1 MPKSKVRKK
10 HKHKPKVTRSTEIQT
25 KIFTIP
31 SKLKADH
38 MGIYTEYLNQQLDH
52 VKLEQARKLQLR
64 RISQLRNNRDV
75 LVIAADLNKGH
86 APISITYVDLLS
98 VNDQLQSLSGTAID
112 VILETPGGSGEIA
125 EDIVKQLRKK
135 YHKVGIIVPGYAK
148 SAGTIIAMAGD
159 EILMEPAS
167 ALGPIDAQLFWQGKV
182 FSADALIAGMDKIK
196 EEVESTK
203 ALNKAYI
210 PILQGISPGE
220 LQSAQNA
227 LDFAKFLV
235 RDWLVQYKFKDW
247 AVHRSTGLP
256 VSEEERRTRAEDIAK
271 KLCDHGRWL
280 THGRSIKIDDLREMR
295 LEITDY
301 SESPEL
307 ADAIRRYYTLLQ
319 MTFDSNVYKIFETST
334 SQILKILTP
343 VVGNPEPDISKEK
356 SLQLELPCPKCQN
369 KLRVQADFD
378 ENQPKLP
385 NFVPFP
391 TNNKLSCSNCK
402 SEVDLLAIR
411 RDLESK
417 VKKPII

>member
-1 MPKSKVRKK
+1 
-10 HKHKPKVTRSTEIQT
+10 
-25 KIFTIP
+25 
-31 SKLKADH
+31 
-38 MGIYTEYLNQQLDH
+38 MGIYTEYLNQQLNH
-52 VKLEQARKLQLR
+52 SQLEQARKTQLR
-64 RISQLRNNRDV
+64 RISKLRGDRDI
-75 LVIAADLNKGH
+75 LVIAADLNKGQQ
-86 APISITYVDLLS
+86 PIAIIYADLLPF
-98 VNDQLQSLSGTAID
+98 NDQLQSLGGTAID
-112 VILETPGGSGEIA
+112 VILETPGGSGEVA

-135 YHKVGIIVPGYAK
+135 YEHVGIIVPGYAK

-167 ALGPIDAQLFWQGKV
+167 ALGPIDAQLSWQGKV

-196 EEVESTK
+196 EEVILTGG
-203 ALNKAYI
+203 LNKAYI

-227 LDFAKFLV
+227 LDFAKVLV
-235 RDWLVQYKFKDW
+235 RDWLIQYKFKEW

-256 VSEEERRTRAEDIAK
+256 VTEVERKARAEEIAR

-280 THGRSIKIDDLREMR
+280 THGRSIKIEHLRDMR

-319 MTFDSNVYKIFETST
+319 MTFDSNVYKIFETPT
-334 SQILKILTP
+334 SQILKVANPVVQTP
-343 VVGNPEPDISKEK
+343 VLDIR
-356 SLQLELPCPKCQN
+356 QADVANFDTACPKC
-369 KLRVQADFD
+369 KFVLHIQA
-378 ENQPKLP
+378 
-385 NFVPFP
+385 NFVKSQPLQPNYIPFP
-391 TNNKLSCSNCK
+391 ANNKISCPNCK
-402 SEVDLLAIR
+402 TEIDLLPAR